1 MKFNKLFAAIMM
13 VATVGFFACQPKN
26 TPVGPGVVDSD
37 DTTKT
42 TPSEPVVVED
52 GDTMTV
58 AQAIAYVQ
66 SLGKDVLSDKSVF
79 VKGVIS
85 SISKVDL
92 SYGNATFDIKD
103 ADAENKF
110 TCYQVNYLE
119 NTPFK
124 TQDALAVNDEIIV
137 YGKVVNYKGNTPET
151 EGKGAAYVYSQNG
164 NTKAPAFVD
173 PEAQRITIAEAK
185 AIIDALA
192 EGATTEDWYEIECE
206 VSKLTTNADNVAKY
220 HNVNYIVKDE
230 TGEMTAYKTYNVG
243 NTNFNE
249 LSEVP
254 PVGSKLILLGQ
265 LTLYQ
270 KKDESGA
277 VVSTTYE
284 ITPCYIK
291 EVLELGT
298 GETQGG
304 EQTTNDFFTAYR
316 VSLGDDVT
324 VEAAQALKAGDAVL
338 VESQLINFQ
347 GNTPETEAGKL
358 VAINGDKP
366 ADAISV
372 AEAVEI
378 CKGLEKST
386 SKNKITAEDG
396 KVFKVF
402 GTVKE
407 VTGAYS
413 EQYKNISFTME

>member
-26 TPVGPGVVDSD
+26 TPVGPGVVDPD

-103 ADAENKF
+103 ADADNKF
-110 TCYQVNYLE
+110 TCFQVNYLG
-119 NTPFK
+119 NSPFRSE
-124 TQDALAVNDEIIV
+124 DAIAVGDV
-137 YGKVVNYKGNTPET
+137 VVVFGKVVNYKGNTPET
-151 EGKGAAYVYSQNG
+151 EGKGAAYVFSQNG
-164 NTKAPAFVD
+164 NTEAPAFTD
-173 PEAQRITIAEAK
+173 PEAQVVTIAQAK
-185 AIIDALA
+185 EIIDGLA
-192 EGATTEDWYEIECE
+192 DGATTPDWYQISCE
-206 VSKLTTNADNVAKY
+206 VAKLPTTADQLAQYN
-220 HNVNYIVKDE
+220 NVNYTIKDE
-230 TGEMTAYKTYNVG
+230 TGSMTAYKVYNVG
-243 NTNFNE
+243 NTNFHDM
-249 LSEVP
+249 SEVP
-254 PVGSKLILLGQ
+254 PVGSKLVLVGK
-265 LTLYQ
+265 LTLYTN
-270 KKDESGA
+270 KNTGA
-277 VVSTTYE
+277 KTYE
-284 ITPCYIK
+284 MTPCYIK
-291 EVLELGT
+291 EVVELGT
-298 GETQGG
+298 GESQGG

-316 VSLGDDVT
+316 ISLGDDVT

-402 GTVKE
+402 GIVKE